1 MDPAEPEHAG
11 PPPDDVP
18 GPPQDDGPAPPQDD
32 GPSLARDDGPASAQ
46 GDGPGLA
53 QDGAPGLAQGDSLG
67 PAQDDG
73 LAPPPDDGPGL
84 AQYDGPGLAQ
94 NENEPPGPPPGEA
107 PGPRPGEA
115 PGPHQDQPLGPLQY
129 GDASSPLRKSPPEA
143 TSPAQPIGTLPPPTG
158 AGAKNKATKHPPG
171 GKRSRRRKILAWT
184 SGTLAV
190 IVVIGVLGAYF
201 VYRHLNANLHQVDIS
216 GVLGSQ
222 PVNRHP
228 QAENILVLGSDTR
241 IGQGGGFGSS
251 AVLNTDHSDT
261 LMVVHIA
268 ANREWADIM
277 SIPRDSWVSIPSCQM
292 GNGQM
297 SSATTFKINEAFTLG
312 TLDGNK
318 TTLGVACTVKTIEKD
333 TGIRIDH
340 FVVVNFT
347 GFRDMVNAVGG
358 VPECNTKPINDPLS
372 GLHLSAG
379 HHLLN
384 GWRALA
390 YVRARYTLGNGSD
403 LERIGRQQAFMS
415 SLVGRVKSK
424 LLDPVAIYKFLDA
437 ATKSIT
443 IDDQLGGIKGLYNL
457 ATSLKNLPPDRV
469 SFFTLPTY
477 PRSYVDPTDTADVMW
492 TQPEDSLIFQAFRND
507 EPVSKAMLKYHPPPA
522 INPDTVTLDVLN
534 GSGAGGLEYTVAA
547 VLQQD
552 GFKVKRTGNASSQ
565 NVTQTLIKYHAG
577 QQQEAE
583 LLAAKVHGA
592 AMQEVPGTGQVTLV
606 LGSNYGSTA
615 NAGPRTNPQPASSFA
630 PRTANQNICT

>member
-1 MDPAEPEHAG
+1 MDPAEP
-11 PPPDDVP
+11 DSP
-18 GPPQDDGPAPPQDD
+18 GSPQDDGAGSPPDD
-32 GPSLARDDGPASAQ
+32 GAGS
-46 GDGPGLA
+46 
-53 QDGAPGLAQGDSLG
+53 
-67 PAQDDG
+67 
-73 LAPPPDDGPGL
+73 PPDDGPGSPE
-84 AQYDGPGLAQ
+84 DGGSGSPPDDGSGPARNENEPVGPARNENEPVGPAR
-94 NENEPPGPPPGEA
+94 NENEPPGPHLEPT
-107 PGPRPGEA
+107 PGPLP
-115 PGPHQDQPLGPLQY
+115 DQALGPLQY
-129 GDASSPLRKSPPEA
+129 GDASSPQHKAPHEEPSSTL
-143 TSPAQPIGTLPPPTG
+143 PIGVLPPPTN
-158 AGAKNKATKHPPG
+158 AGAKPPG
-171 GKRSRRRKILAWT
+171 GKRRRRKKILAWT
-184 SGTLAV
+184 SGALAA
-190 IVVIGVLGAYF
+190 VVVVGALGVYF
-201 VYRHLNANLHQVDIS
+201 VYRHLNSNLHEVDIS
-216 GVLGSQ
+216 GVVGSQ
-222 PVNRHP
+222 PVDRHP
-228 QAENILVLGSDTR
+228 QAENVLVLGSDTR

-251 AVLNTDHSDT
+251 TVLNTDHSDT
-261 LMVVHIA
+261 LMIVHIA
-268 ANREWADIM
+268 ANRQWADVM

-318 TTLGVACTVKTIEKD
+318 TALGVACTVKTIERN

-358 VPECNTKPINDPLS
+358 VPECNNKPINDPLS

-379 HHLLN
+379 NHVLN

-415 SLVGRVKSK
+415 SLVDRVKSK
-424 LLDPVAIYKFLDA
+424 MLDPLAIYRFLDA
-437 ATKSIT
+437 ATKSLT

-457 ATSLKNLPPDRV
+457 AISLKNLPPSRV
-469 SFFTLPTY
+469 TFFTLPTY

-492 TQPEDSLIFQAFRND
+492 TQPQASLIFQAFRD
-507 EPVSKAMLKYHPPPA
+507 DVPVSKEMLKYHPPPPLA
-522 INPDTVTLDVLN
+522 PNKVTLDVLN

-552 GFKVKRTGNASSQ
+552 GFKVKRTGNAGSQ
-565 NVTQTLIKYHAG
+565 NVTQTLIKYHNG
-577 QQQEAE
+577 QLPQAQ

-592 AMQEVPGTGQVTLV
+592 ALQEVPGTGQVTLV

-630 PRTANQNICT
+630 PRTANENICT